1 MPDLDFVPVWIS
13 LKTASLSTVI
23 TFFLGCAAARWLA
36 SYRGKA
42 GGLID
47 GLFTLPLVLPPTV
60 LGFGLL
66 LLFGKHGPLGK
77 LLLKLDT
84 TVIFSWW
91 ATVIASTVVA
101 FPLMYQTARGA
112 FEQIEPNIENAA
124 RTLGTSEWNIFWR
137 ITVPLAW
144 PGIMAG
150 IILSF
155 ARSLGEFGATLMLAG
170 NIPGK
175 TQTIPLAIYF
185 AVAAGNNTK
194 ALVWVVVILVISMA
208 SIFSL
213 NYWKRNSCGFE
224 QNIGSR
230 R

>member
-1 MPDLDFVPVWIS
+1 MPELDLVPVWIS
-13 LKTASLSTVI
+13 LKTASLSTVF
-23 TFFLGCAAARWLA
+23 TFFLGLAAARWIA
-36 SYRGKA
+36 YYRGGGK
-42 GGLID
+42 GLID

-77 LLLKLDT
+77 LLLKLGS

-112 FEQIEPNIENAA
+112 FEQIEPNIVNAA
-124 RTLGTSEWNIFWR
+124 RTLGSSEWSTFWR
-137 ITVPLAW
+137 VTVPLAW

-155 ARSLGEFGATLMLAG
+155 ARSLGEFGATLMIAG

-185 AVAAGNNTK
+185 AVAAGNSAK
-194 ALVWVVVILVISMA
+194 AMVWVAIILVISMA
-208 SIFSL
+208 SIMLL
-213 NYWKRNSCGFE
+213 NYWKRHGNAFMK
-224 QNIGSR
+224 R
-230 R
+230 

>member
-1 MPDLDFVPVWIS
+1 MAELDLIPVWIS
-13 LKTASLSTVI
+13 LKTASISTI
-23 TFFLGCAAARWLA
+23 FTFFLGLAAARWIA
-36 SYRGKA
+36 YYRGRGK
-42 GGLID
+42 GLID

-60 LGFGLL
+60 LGFALL

-77 LLLKLDT
+77 LLLKMGT

-112 FEQIEPNIENAA
+112 FEQIEPNIESAA
-124 RTLGTSEWNIFWR
+124 RTLGASEWATFWR
-137 ITVPLAW
+137 VTVPLAW

-155 ARSLGEFGATLMLAG
+155 ARSLGEFGATLMIAG

-185 AVAAGNNTK
+185 AVAAGNNAK
-194 ALVWVVVILVISMA
+194 ALGWVSVIMVISLV
-208 SIFSL
+208 SILLL
-213 NYWKRNSCGFE
+213 NYWKRNVHLYMKH
-224 QNIGSR
+224 
-230 R
+230 

>member
-1 MPDLDFVPVWIS
+1 MPDIDLVPVWIS
-13 LKTASLSTVI
+13 LKTASISTVI
-23 TFFLGCAAARWLA
+23 TFFLGCAAARWMA
-36 SYRGKA
+36 YYRGK
-42 GGLID
+42 GRGFID

-77 LLLKLDT
+77 LLLKMGT

-91 ATVIASTVVA
+91 ATVIASMVVA
-101 FPLMYQTARGA
+101 FPLMYRTTRGA
-112 FEQIEPNIENAA
+112 FEQIEPNVENAA
-124 RTLGTSEWNIFWR
+124 RTLGASEWNIFWR
-137 ITVPLAW
+137 VTVPLAW
-144 PGIMAG
+144 PGILAG

-194 ALVWVVVILVISMA
+194 ALVWVAIILVISMI

-213 NYWKRNSCGFE
+213 NFWKKNNL
-224 QNIGSR
+224 QI
-230 R
+230 